1 MVFMGGAL
9 TGIRIIEAA
18 SYVTGPFASQLLS
31 DLGAEVI
38 KVEEP
43 TRGDETRQWGPP
55 WAGEGEAALSAYYV
69 CVNRNKKDITLNLKH
84 PQGQALARRLVQ
96 QSQVVIEN
104 FKPGGMSA
112 YGLGYEDLSALNPA
126 LVYCSITGFGQSG
139 SYSERPGYDFV
150 IQAMS
155 GLMSITGPAD
165 GAPHKVGVAVTDVL
179 AGLYAAASI
188 LAALRHA
195 EQTGQGQYLDV
206 SLLDVSLAS
215 LVNVAS
221 NALISGQTPG
231 RYGNAHPNIVPYQT
245 FHAADQDFALAVG
258 NDRQF
263 AALCKLIERP
273 EWAQD
278 ERYATNPARVR
289 HRDSLI
295 EDLQAI
301 FVQRPAADWVESLL
315 ALDIPCGLVN
325 DVSTI
330 LRDPHV
336 AARGLVQQVALAN
349 DTRIEVVG
357 HPVKFSRTPPQI
369 HSAPPLHGADT
380 DDLLCTLLDLSED
393 EIDQLHRG
401 GVI

>member
-1 MVFMGGAL
+1 M
-9 TGIRIIEAA
+9 TAA
-18 SYVTGPFASQLLS
+18 AMPLQGVRVLDFSRVLAGPFCTMLLA

-43 TRGDETRQWGPP
+43 ARGDETRQWGPP
-55 WAGEGEAALSAYYV
+55 WAGAGEAALSAYYL

-84 PQGQALARRLVQ
+84 PQAQALARRLAQ

-112 YGLGYEDLSALNPA
+112 YGLSYEDLSALNPA

-139 SYSERPGYDFV
+139 PYSERPGYDFV

-165 GAPHKVGVAVTDVL
+165 GAPYKVGVAATDVL
-179 AGLYAAASI
+179 CGLYAATAV

-195 EQTGQGQYLDV
+195 EQTGQGQHIDV

-221 NALISGQTPG
+221 NALVGGQTPG

-245 FHAADQDFALAVG
+245 FRASDQEFALAVG

-263 AALCKLIERP
+263 AALCRLIERP

-295 EDLQAI
+295 ADLQAI
-301 FVQRPAADWVESLL
+301 FVQRPAAKWVEALL
-315 ALDIPCGLVN
+315 ALDVPCGPVN

-349 DTRIEVVG
+349 DTSVAVVG
-357 HPVKFSRTPPQI
+357 HPVKFSQTPPQI

-380 DDLLCTLLDLSED
+380 DSVLCALLDLSQD
-393 EIDQLHRG
+393 EIDQLQHE
-401 GVI
+401 GVV